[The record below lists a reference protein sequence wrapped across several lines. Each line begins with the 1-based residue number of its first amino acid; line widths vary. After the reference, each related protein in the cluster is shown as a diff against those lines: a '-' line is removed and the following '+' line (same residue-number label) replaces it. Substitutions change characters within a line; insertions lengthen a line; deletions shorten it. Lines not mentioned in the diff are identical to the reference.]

1 MAALLRAGSYRPWI
15 SLNCLTTTLF
25 LVGSAQNESNHLLN
39 IVAGLLRSADHI
51 KSYSGKKT
59 MSITSDQITHIA
71 RLARLKTDPEKSEY
85 YATQLT
91 RIMNLVEQM
100 NQIDIGDIEPMSHPQ
115 DAALRLRPDVVTAA
129 NKREKFQAIA
139 PAASEGL
146 YLVPKV
152 IE

>member
-1 MAALLRAGSYRPWI
+1 
-15 SLNCLTTTLF
+15 
-25 LVGSAQNESNHLLN
+25 
-39 IVAGLLRSADHI
+39 
-51 KSYSGKKT
+51 
-59 MSITSDQITHIA
+59 MSITSEEITHIA

-115 DAALRLRPDVVTAA
+115 DAALRLRPDEVTAE
-129 NKREKFQAIA
+129 NQREKFQAIA
-139 PAASEGL
+139 PAADKGL